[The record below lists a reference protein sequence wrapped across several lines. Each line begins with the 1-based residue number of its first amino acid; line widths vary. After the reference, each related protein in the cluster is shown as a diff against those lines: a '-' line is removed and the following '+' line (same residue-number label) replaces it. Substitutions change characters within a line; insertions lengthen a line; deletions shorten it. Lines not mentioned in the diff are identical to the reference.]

1 MNQAEALDT
10 VVTGIA
16 DISIGALN
24 IIVGSVDLI
33 MKQVLPSVQTNQE
46 PSTPALPTLT
56 DEEISAL
63 VLTYPFYADILQK
76 YSEAFDKIHASFLE
90 QTFLS
95 SDDLD
100 ALKKDYLN
108 LITHQLN
115 KTPGVEH
122 NHTDY
127 YTKLLQERL
136 KKSPAHFIK
145 TNKTMEQT
153 RQITDVDTSLAY
165 LWNTC
170 DKTKGSNSVSK
181 FLDKIADA
189 HGLIQVIGWSTQNE
203 NSLLAVLDAWNYYRY
218 ANSVAEARFI
228 ISSLIAPFYP
238 LFTEYQNIAHRE
250 KNTLL
255 KIVRT
260 AIPMLI
266 TAGFVISM
274 TALIPVALPE
284 LAFVILAIPLLY
296 LSFALAS
303 LYVKTKDLIYQGY
316 RFLRYQNDLNLFPE
330 FQTNDMLIH
339 AFKDQAENIRT
350 YYIQAIKACDL
361 IEEKYQQQTTFTS
374 VEKKQRDDNLE
385 QRNTLIFEWFDLR
398 DNTKLGTDQTPYIA
412 LKRLNSDKK
421 RLNQIFKQQDLD
433 EIQAFVKAMSQ
444 HLEHALRE
452 PEFRFYDTQEDIQE
466 DILKEP
472 DFFDAEEDLALTP
485 LSSLRFFPEYTVS
498 RAKIIEVQNLE
509 AQISANLQNMD
520 A

>member
-24 IIVGSVDLI
+24 IIVGSVDLM
-33 MKQVLPSVQTNQE
+33 MKQVLPSAQE
-46 PSTPALPTLT
+46 SSTPTLRT
-56 DEEISAL
+56 LSDKDIETLIQ
-63 VLTYPFYADILQK
+63 TYPFYTDILQK
-76 YSEAFDKIHASFLE
+76 YSEAFDKTHASFLD

-95 SDDLD
+95 SDDVA

-108 LITHQLN
+108 LITHQFN

-122 NHTDY
+122 NYADY
-127 YTKLLQERL
+127 YTTLLQERL
-136 KKSPAHFIK
+136 KKTPAHFIK
-145 TNKTMEQT
+145 TKKIVEQT
-153 RQITDVDTSLAY
+153 SRITNVDTSLAY
-165 LWNTC
+165 LWKTC

-189 HGLIQVIGWSTQNE
+189 HGLIQAIGWSTQNE
-203 NSLLAVLDAWNYYRY
+203 NSLLAILDAWNYYRY

-255 KIVRT
+255 KIIRT

-316 RFLRYQNDLNLFPE
+316 RFIMYHNDINLFPE
-330 FQTNDMLIH
+330 FQTNDMLKH
-339 AFKDQAENIRT
+339 AFKDQAENIRA
-350 YYIQAIKACDL
+350 YYIQAIKACEL

-374 VEKKQRDDNLE
+374 AEKKQRDANFA
-385 QRNTLIFEWFDLR
+385 QCNTLILEWFDLR
-398 DNTKLGTDQTPYIA
+398 DNTTLGTDQTPYIA

-421 RLNQIFKQQDLD
+421 RLNQLFKQQDLD
-433 EIQAFVKAMSQ
+433 EIQTFVKAMSQ
-444 HLEHALRE
+444 HLHQALAE
-452 PEFRFYDTQEDIQE
+452 PIFYDAQEDDLGE
-466 DILKEP
+466 EP
-472 DFFDAEEDLALTP
+472 TLTS
-485 LSSLRFFPEYTVS
+485 LSSLRFFPEYVVS
-498 RAKIIEVQNLE
+498 RSKIIEVQNLE
-509 AQISANLQNMD
+509 AQISANL
-520 A
+520 